1 MWQTWLQGG
10 AMKKK
15 DGKKVAKEEAAQ
27 QAALRALAN
36 REAHWD
42 TLERARLELE
52 SLRML
57 LERVGRREK
66 VKKQR
71 EAPQPALPSY
81 LLTANLMQALCA
93 LLRGA
98 LGDAAGSGDPSLTVQ
113 TLAYSLLEFPETL
126 SCCKQIRKRYESHV
140 SYA

>member
-1 MWQTWLQGG
+1 MRMQGG
-10 AMKKK
+10 TARKKAE
-15 DGKKVAKEEAAQ
+15 GKRAAKEEAAQ
-27 QAALRALAN
+27 QAALRALAG

-71 EAPQPALPSY
+71 ERPHPTAHRPQGVIEVGI
-81 LLTANLMQALCA
+81 TCW
-93 LLRGA
+93 
-98 LGDAAGSGDPSLTVQ
+98 
-113 TLAYSLLEFPETL
+113 
-126 SCCKQIRKRYESHV
+126 
-140 SYA
+140 

>member
-1 MWQTWLQGG
+1 MMIVTRAQGG
-10 AMKKK
+10 ALKRK
-15 DGKKVAKEEAAQ
+15 DEKRVAKEEAAQ

-71 EAPQPALPSY
+71 EAHAVTLCSRITHQ
-81 LLTANLMQALCA
+81 LTEHN
-93 LLRGA
+93 
-98 LGDAAGSGDPSLTVQ
+98 
-113 TLAYSLLEFPETL
+113 
-126 SCCKQIRKRYESHV
+126 
-140 SYA
+140 

>member
-1 MWQTWLQGG
+1 MTRAQGG
-10 AMKKK
+10 ALKRK
-15 DGKKVAKEEAAQ
+15 DGKRVAKEEAAQ

-71 EAPQPALPSY
+71 EPPRHPALQSAPKE
-81 LLTANLMQALCA
+81 
-93 LLRGA
+93 
-98 LGDAAGSGDPSLTVQ
+98 Q
-113 TLAYSLLEFPETL
+113 TFTRS
-126 SCCKQIRKRYESHV
+126 
-140 SYA
+140 

>member
-1 MWQTWLQGG
+1 MAMLVQGG

-15 DGKKVAKEEAAQ
+15 DGKRGAKEEAAQ

-71 EAPQPALPSY
+71 EAPPPALHHNPG
-81 LLTANLMQALCA
+81 NALA
-93 LLRGA
+93 DR
-98 LGDAAGSGDPSLTVQ
+98 SG
-113 TLAYSLLEFPETL
+113 L
-126 SCCKQIRKRYESHV
+126 SASGVH
-140 SYA
+140 

>member
-1 MWQTWLQGG
+1 M
-10 AMKKK
+10 
-15 DGKKVAKEEAAQ
+15 AKEEAAQ
-27 QAALRALAN
+27 QAAIRALAG

-71 EAPQPALPSY
+71 ASLPLPS
-81 LLTANLMQALCA
+81 LS
-93 LLRGA
+93 
-98 LGDAAGSGDPSLTVQ
+98 GSFAHDM
-113 TLAYSLLEFPETL
+113 SLLQQL
-126 SCCKQIRKRYESHV
+126 NSLQKRV
-140 SYA
+140 GRRQCFFQAFIK

>member
-1 MWQTWLQGG
+1 MRLQGG
-10 AMKKK
+10 ALKRKE
-15 DGKKVAKEEAAQ
+15 GKKVAKEDAAQ

-71 EAPQPALPSY
+71 EAPQEAP
-81 LLTANLMQALCA
+81 
-93 LLRGA
+93 
-98 LGDAAGSGDPSLTVQ
+98 
-113 TLAYSLLEFPETL
+113 
-126 SCCKQIRKRYESHV
+126 
-140 SYA
+140 